1 MNCGLKILFGG
12 MKKNSE
18 KQYKANAEGEWVT
31 NHYIILQPEES
42 ITIDPSLEL
51 RKTPEEEG
59 VQGIAHGVW

>member
-1 MNCGLKILFGG
+1 MNCGLKISFGG

-31 NHYIILQPEES
+31 NRCIILQPEES

-51 RKTPEEEG
+51 RKTPGKEE

>member
-1 MNCGLKILFGG
+1 

-42 ITIDPSLEL
+42 ITIDPSPEL
-51 RKTPEEEG
+51 RKTPGEEE
-59 VQGIAHGVW
+59 VQGIAHAVW

>member
-1 MNCGLKILFGG
+1 MNCGLKILFWG

-18 KQYKANAEGEWVT
+18 KQYKANAEGVWVT

-51 RKTPEEEG
+51 RKTPGDEEA
-59 VQGIAHGVW
+59 QGIAHAVW

>member
-18 KQYKANAEGEWVT
+18 KQYKANAEGGWVT

-51 RKTPEEEG
+51 RKTPGEEE
-59 VQGIAHGVW
+59 VQGIAHAVW

>member
-1 MNCGLKILFGG
+1 

-51 RKTPEEEG
+51 RKTPGEEE
-59 VQGIAHGVW
+59 VQGIAHAVW